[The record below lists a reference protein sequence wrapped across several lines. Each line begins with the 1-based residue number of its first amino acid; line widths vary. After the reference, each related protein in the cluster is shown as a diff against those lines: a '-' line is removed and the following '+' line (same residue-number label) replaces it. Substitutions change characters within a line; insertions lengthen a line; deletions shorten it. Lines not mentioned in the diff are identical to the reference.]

1 MPEENAW
8 RGIGR
13 GEKRL
18 FSADSKHGLWFAVD
32 SDGKPML
39 LVTHSTTPPARSALP
54 ELKGVDVFSQR
65 AEGQAPARLGLRL
78 LCAEHRD
85 LFEHL
90 CRDVAQ
96 VAALAETEAGAV
108 SMFLN
113 RMHRWHA
120 LLRRGSG
127 RLSREEQKG
136 LFGELYFLESVPLEL
151 YSPLFAVQTWQGP
164 SGEPKDFAFGQIGV
178 ECKTKSASGRDHV
191 RISSEHQLDL
201 EGLDQLFLFVLDLAP
216 APADHQD
223 GETLQGLV
231 ERLRRTLAHQDEA
244 AVDVLNRRL
253 ESLGYRHEDDYT
265 EFTWLTQRSRQYSIL
280 DGFPRIIPGS
290 LAAAV
295 DNVTYRLDLTECEP
309 WLQEKEVFRSTIIAE
324 ASP

>member
-1 MPEENAW
+1 MPEDNAW
-8 RGIGR
+8 HGIGR

-18 FSADSKHGLWFAVD
+18 FSADTPHGLWFALD
-32 SDGKPML
+32 EDGRPML
-39 LVTHSTTPPARSALP
+39 LITHDTTPPARSSLP
-54 ELKGVDVFSQR
+54 ELKGVEVFSHR
-65 AEGQAPARLGLRL
+65 EEGRTSARLGLRL
-78 LCAEHRD
+78 RTAEHRD
-85 LFEHL
+85 LFERL
-90 CRDVAQ
+90 CCDVAE
-96 VAALAETEAGAV
+96 AATLAETEAGAV

-136 LFGELYFLESVPLEL
+136 LFGELYFLETVPLDL
-151 YSPLFAVQTWQGP
+151 YPPLFAVQTWQGP
-164 SGEPKDFAFGQIGV
+164 AGEPKDFAFGQVGV

-223 GETLQGLV
+223 GETLKCLV
-231 ERLRRTLAHQDEA
+231 ERLRSRLAHQDEA
-244 AVDVLNRRL
+244 AVDALNRSL
-253 ESLGYRHEDDYT
+253 ESLGYLHEDDYT
-265 EFTWLTQRSRQYSIL
+265 EFTWLTQRSRQYAIL
-280 DGFPRIIPGS
+280 DDFPRITPES
-290 LAAAV
+290 FAAAV
-295 DNVTYRLDLTECEP
+295 QNVTYRLDLTECEL
-309 WLQEKEVFRSTIIAE
+309 WLQEREIFRSTIIAE